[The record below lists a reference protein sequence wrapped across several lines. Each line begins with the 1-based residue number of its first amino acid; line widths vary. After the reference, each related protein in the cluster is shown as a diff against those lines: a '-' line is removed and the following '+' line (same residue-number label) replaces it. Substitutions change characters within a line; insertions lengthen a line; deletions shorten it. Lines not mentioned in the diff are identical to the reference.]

1 MKQRRCIIQHLA
13 EFSYDRPIQSI
24 RHPQEFPL
32 PARMHAIR
40 QRAFGGPEVLEF
52 VEVDRPVPG
61 PDDVLL
67 RVLAT
72 SVNPAD
78 WKIRSGTAALPV
90 QPPFVPGFDV
100 SGVVEQV
107 GDRVTRFRPGDEVH
121 GMPTP
126 FAGTYAEYVRAPAAD
141 LAAKPAGLD
150 HVQAGA
156 MPAVGLTA
164 WQALVRIA
172 RIQVGQRVLIHA
184 AAGGI
189 GHIAIQIAK
198 AHGAHVIGTARAA
211 NHAFLRDLGADELID
226 YTVEDFA
233 TAARDIDVVFDNIG
247 DAYGARSLDTLV
259 PGGHLVSAIWDRPG
273 VTSEQVAERG
283 LRFDPVQVAPSAA
296 DLEEL
301 NKLVDRGLL
310 RVHVERTLPLRDAA
324 KAQELSE
331 TGPVRGKLVLVP

>member
-1 MKQRRCIIQHLA
+1 M
-13 EFSYDRPIQSI
+13 
-24 RHPQEFPL
+24 

-61 PDDVLL
+61 PGDVLV

-90 QPPFVPGFDV
+90 ELPFIPGFDV
-100 SGVVEQV
+100 AGVVEQV
-107 GDRVTRFRPGDEVH
+107 GDQVTRFRPGDEVH

-126 FAGTYAEYVRAPAAD
+126 FAGTYAQYVRAPAAD
-141 LAAKPAGLD
+141 LAIKPVVLD
-150 HVQAGA
+150 HVRAGA
-156 MPAVGLTA
+156 LPSVGLTA

-172 RIQVGQRVLIHA
+172 RIQAGQRVLIHA

-189 GHIAIQIAK
+189 GHLAVQIAK

-233 TAARDIDVVFDNIG
+233 TAARDVDVVFDNIG
-247 DAYGARSLDTLV
+247 YTYGARSLDTLV
-259 PGGHLVSAIWDRPG
+259 PGGHLVSAIWDHPG
-273 VTSEQVAERG
+273 VTSEQAAQRG
-283 LRFDPVQVAPSAA
+283 LRFDPVMVAPSAA

-301 NKLVDRGLL
+301 GKLVDRGLL
-310 RVHVERTLPLRDAA
+310 RVHVEATLPLRDAA
-324 KAQELSE
+324 KAHERSHAGQ
-331 TGPVRGKLVLVP
+331 VRGKLVLVP